1 MRVILT
7 GGGTGGHIYPA
18 IAIGQAIM
26 HEWPKTEILFVGTK
40 EGLESKI
47 VPEAGLTFKTVDVE
61 GWRRQLS
68 FQVLKAGWKALVGT
82 RQAARIIREFSP
94 QIVIGTGGYVC
105 LPVVWAAAR
114 QGIPTVIHEQNA
126 LPGLT
131 NKFLARWVKRVLL
144 TFPEAEKA
152 FPPKLKDKLN
162 LTGLPV
168 RPVILQTTREEGMR
182 YFNFS
187 PHKLTLLGVGG
198 SRGAKSINK
207 AFVHVIKRFAGDA
220 KVQVIHVTGHNGYEE
235 FKRDLAAAGIDLG
248 NCGNIIIRPYLSQM
262 EYALACAD
270 LCVTRAGATF
280 LAEMTVKGIPAVL
293 IPYPYAAE
301 NHQEYNARSLV
312 NAGAAEMILD
322 EALAGPKL
330 LKTIEEILFDEGKRK
345 QMAMASKKAGNP
357 DATEKIMNVIKSLV

>member
-18 IAIGQAIM
+18 IAIGQAILK
-26 HEWPKTEILFVGTK
+26 EWPKTEILFVGTK

-47 VPEAGLTFKTVDVE
+47 VPETGLAFKTVDVE

-68 FQVLKAGWKALVGT
+68 FQVFKAGWKALLGT

-105 LPVVWAAAR
+105 LPVVWSAAR

-131 NKFLARWVKRVLL
+131 NKFLSRWVERILL
-144 TFPEAEKA
+144 TFPESEKA
-152 FPPKLKDKLN
+152 FPPKVKSKLN

-168 RPVILQTTREEGMR
+168 RPVILQTTREEGLK

-198 SRGAKSINK
+198 SRGAKSINQ
-207 AFVHVIKRFAGDA
+207 AFVYVLKRLASDSR
-220 KVQVIHVTGHNGYEE
+220 VQVIHITGQSGYEE
-235 FKRDLAAAGIDLG
+235 FKRDLAAAGIDLA
-248 NCGNIIIRPYLSQM
+248 NCGNITIRPYLSQM

-280 LAEMTVKGIPAVL
+280 LAEMTAKGVPAVL
-293 IPYPYAAE
+293 IPYPFAAE
-301 NHQEYNARSLV
+301 NHQEYNARALV
-312 NAGAAEMILD
+312 HAGAAEMILD
-322 EALAGPKL
+322 KALTGQIL
-330 LKTIEEILFDEGKRK
+330 LKSVQGILFAENRRK
-345 QMAMASKKAGNP
+345 QMAVASKNAGKP
-357 DATEKIMNVIKSLV
+357 DATEKILQVIRSLV

>member
-1 MRVILT
+1 MRIILT

-18 IAIGQAIM
+18 IAIAQAIIK
-26 HEWPKTEILFVGTK
+26 EWPRTEILFVGTK
-40 EGLESKI
+40 EGLESRI
-47 VPEAGLTFKTVDVE
+47 VPEAGLAFKTVDVE

-68 FQVLKAGWKALVGT
+68 FQVFKAGWKALLGT

-105 LPVVWAAAR
+105 LPVVWSAAR

-131 NKFLARWVKRVLL
+131 NKFLSRWVKKILL
-144 TFPEAEKA
+144 TFPESEKA
-152 FPPKLKDKLN
+152 FPPKVKNKLN

-168 RPVILQTTREEGMR
+168 RPAILETTREEGYR

-187 PHKLTLLGVGG
+187 PEKLTLLGVGG
-198 SRGAKSINK
+198 SRGAKSINQ
-207 AFVHVIKRFAGDA
+207 AFVYACKMLAGDA
-220 KVQVIHVTGHNGYEE
+220 KIQVIHITGENGYQE
-235 FKRDLAAAGIDLG
+235 FMKDLAAAGIDLA
-248 NCGNIIIRPYLSQM
+248 NCGNITIRPYLSQM

-270 LCVTRAGATF
+270 LCVARAGATF
-280 LAEMTVKGIPAVL
+280 LAEMTAKGVPAVL
-293 IPYPYAAE
+293 IPYPFAAE

-322 EALAGPKL
+322 KDLTGPIL
-330 LKTIEEILFDEGKRK
+330 CQAIERILFDNHRRRE
-345 QMAMASKKAGNP
+345 MAQASKKAGKP
-357 DATEKIMNVIKSLV
+357 DATEKILKVIKQLI